1 MSIKSHWDEF
11 DAGTRQW
18 LMDHPGCLIVPRTLA
33 SVMNSATAEPA
44 VTDRHGQIRLTD
56 DDAEFIRTRAHTA
69 FAVEGISHSFDAVQP
84 GDTDPRPRPD
94 APARRE
100 SPADPGR

>member
-1 MSIKSHWDEF
+1 MSIRSHWDDF

-33 SVMNSATAEPA
+33 SVMNSGIVDPA

-56 DDAEFIRTRAHTA
+56 DDAEFIRSRAHTA
-69 FAVEGISHSFDAVQP
+69 FAVEGINHSFDAVQP
-84 GDTDPRPRPD
+84 GDTPVRTGPGS
-94 APARRE
+94 A
-100 SPADPGR
+100 SPQCDIG